1 MRDICR
7 KHKNH
12 KFLLQDDSIRKTLNT
27 ETPSEGGESF
37 YQTIMSNKAVYKK
50 NRSEGLMGYY
60 YYYRWEKL
68 ILIEMNVMKR
78 SFEFDDIPIN
88 IFIYK
93 PIVFVSL
100 FTFI

>member
-1 MRDICR
+1 MTPLEKQQKNF
-7 KHKNH
+7 KHRNA
-12 KFLLQDDSIRKTLNT
+12 IW
-27 ETPSEGGESF
+27 GGKSF

-50 NRSEGLMGYY
+50 NRSEGLMGY

-93 PIVFVSL
+93 PTVFVSL

>member
-1 MRDICR
+1 
-7 KHKNH
+7 
-12 KFLLQDDSIRKTLNT
+12 
-27 ETPSEGGESF
+27 
-37 YQTIMSNKAVYKK
+37 
-50 NRSEGLMGYY
+50 MGYY

-93 PIVFVSL
+93 PIVFDSL

>member
-1 MRDICR
+1 MTPLEKQQKNF
-7 KHKNH
+7 KHRNA
-12 KFLLQDDSIRKTLNT
+12 IW
-27 ETPSEGGESF
+27 GGGGSF